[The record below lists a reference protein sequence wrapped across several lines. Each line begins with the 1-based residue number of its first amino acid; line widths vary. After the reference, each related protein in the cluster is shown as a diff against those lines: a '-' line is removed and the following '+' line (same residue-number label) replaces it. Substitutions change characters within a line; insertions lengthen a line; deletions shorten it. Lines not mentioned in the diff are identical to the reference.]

1 MNNKIDKYFKNS
13 LENAAWTPSNNVWDK
28 IEQSGVIGEEKGFI
42 MPIYT
47 KIAVAA
53 ILTIGMFSAAL
64 IWMNQP
70 DQTPNFAQQDSLYIG
85 EDTTQAIPRTLEPDA
100 TPSSKDDSIKEEIKD
115 VEEED
120 NHEDIRKD
128 KPETVAPQRLP
139 KSIDN
144 QRKINSRKRTPS
156 AEEKIGVQEQRA
168 ILASQSLTP
177 LEFDMKKNQVVRM
190 TSYEATSMALQLA
203 ADPPVL
209 EFRSTMDMFEE
220 AGYADRERKERS
232 SNDDNTITEKLF
244 QFAGE
249 KLSTFAD
256 ASGLSFQRLSK
267 VDEIEIVY

>member
-1 MNNKIDKYFKNS
+1 MNNKIDKYFKNN

-28 IEQSGVIGEEKGFI
+28 IEQSGVIGESKGFI
-42 MPIYT
+42 LPMYA

-64 IWMNQP
+64 IWMNKP
-70 DQTPNFAQQDSLYIG
+70 EQTPNFAHQDSLYID
-85 EDTTQAIPRTLEPDA
+85 EDTTQTIPRAVEPDA
-100 TPSSKDDSIKEEIKD
+100 TPSSQDSTNEENKDEQ
-115 VEEED
+115 EED
-120 NHEDIRKD
+120 NPEDIRQS

-156 AEEKIGVQEQRA
+156 AEEKIGVEEQRA
-168 ILASQSLTP
+168 ILAHQNLAPLDFDLKTSQIA
-177 LEFDMKKNQVVRM
+177 RM
-190 TSYEATSMALQLA
+190 TSYEATSMALALA

-209 EFRSTMDMFEE
+209 EYRSTLDMFQE
-220 AGYADRERKERS
+220 AGYADRERKDPS

-267 VDEIEIVY
+267 VEEIEIVY

>member
-1 MNNKIDKYFKNS
+1 MNNKIDKYFKNN
-13 LENAAWTPSNNVWDK
+13 LENATWTPSNNVWDK
-28 IEQSGVIGEEKGFI
+28 IEQSGVIGEDKGFI
-42 MPIYT
+42 LPIYA

-70 DQTPNFAQQDSLYIG
+70 NQTPDFVHQDSLYIG
-85 EDTTQAIPRTLEPDA
+85 EDTSQTIQPTIEQDA
-100 TPSSKDDSIKEEIKD
+100 APASKDSTDDANKD
-115 VEEED
+115 VEEDD
-120 NHEDIRKD
+120 NQEDIRQG

-139 KSIDN
+139 RSIEN
-144 QRKINSRKRTPS
+144 QRKINSRKRTSS

-168 ILASQSLTP
+168 ILAYQNLAP
-177 LEFDMKKNQVVRM
+177 LDSDLKTNKIIRK
-190 TSYEATSMALQLA
+190 TSYEATSMALELA
-203 ADPPVL
+203 ADPHKL
-209 EFRSTMDMFEE
+209 EYRSTLDMFEE
-220 AGYADRERKERS
+220 AGYVDRERKDPL